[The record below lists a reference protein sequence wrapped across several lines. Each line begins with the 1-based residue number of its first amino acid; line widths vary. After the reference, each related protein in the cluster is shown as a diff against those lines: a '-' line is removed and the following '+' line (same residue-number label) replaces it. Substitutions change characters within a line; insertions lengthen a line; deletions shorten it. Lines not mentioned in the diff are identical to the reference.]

1 MLKKLLFI
9 VSVSIGCVF
18 NLQARTYYLPDYQ
31 KSFIYG
37 GRTEEIDTGTHTP
50 TSSCST
56 YGYYSAEDRPTN
68 ATCTSVSLPGLS
80 CYSCDVCDSQ
90 YQYDTSNCSGSYILS
105 GSTCGGKYDRCI
117 CDTSVYQASSEE
129 GCPVGQKPDTSTSC
143 KGPSDNTTYYKCVDD
158 PCYDLPS
165 QSDCSS
171 QGKVCLTSSSCSGKC
186 TECVYQC
193 ELENGLDCGEF
204 ECETFYENCPDK
216 CQKCRTDNCH
226 IREAVDTPYGCE
238 KYWDDCASKC
248 EVAKSCPTNDCS
260 AFPLTTCPQ
269 NSICESCTVGCG
281 DNAVHYRQIGC
292 KTGYFKP
299 ALYWCM
305 NKPFC

>member
-1 MLKKLLFI
+1 MQKNICMFVVAVIMLTATWA
-9 VSVSIGCVF
+9 S
-18 NLQARTYYLPDYQ
+18 ARTYYLPDYQ
-31 KSFIYG
+31 IGYQHRKGDNDSDY
-37 GRTEEIDTGTHTP
+37 TP
-50 TSSCST
+50 PDPMCDT
-56 YGYYSAEDRPTN
+56 YGYLSSPQSNADCHKVYPTPKL
-68 ATCTSVSLPGLS
+68 T
-80 CYSCDVCDSQ
+80 CYSCTTCDSQ

-269 NSICESCTVGCG
+269 NSICESCKVGCG
-281 DNAVHYRQIGC
+281 DEVNHYRQIGC